1 MSQRGQPIRAPREG
15 RVQGGT
21 GRSSAD
27 VATLLIELGRAV
39 KACRFFAPDHP
50 ERKAALERSFRVW
63 QSDLARR
70 GALDLALEG
79 GAFRAAGAGE
89 AAGIGPLAELAR
101 ALAER
106 GASRLRVGPALELDA
121 FVALAGALARDPDE
135 LAEAGGLAQVAARAV
150 AGSLAFDG
158 VAAEASAPQAAP
170 EPPAAPPRARA
181 AVDDD
186 DADLPVPKRQTLA
199 VDPLAVL
206 ADRLRAGESEQRDG
220 ELRPEPALDPGS
232 ELVSRLRALDECRHD
247 ARYTEMLQG
256 IVADAA
262 ALADGKPCDD
272 VYRVILVLSSHAT
285 DSLRSDRQRTLAE
298 DALFQL
304 ASGARLDDIVQR
316 ACAPGPL
323 PSVRAT
329 QILLQLGAHAV
340 PRLLDALLRAG
351 DPERRGRI
359 NAILIAMGDKA
370 APEVRASLELL
381 EPDRARIAARVA
393 GDMQNPALVP
403 YLRNALK
410 DATAPIELARELAR
424 ALARIGGRSAEQAL
438 AEALASPRVELA
450 ALAASCL
457 SAGGSPR
464 VFDAL
469 AAALAR
475 ALRDDLPELARE
487 SIRALGRLGRPEAVP
502 LLEDVLGRRALLGRR
517 KLRELKLAAVAALGR
532 IPGEAARGCLAR
544 TAARGDAQVRRAA
557 QAALVRGASGERD
570 ES

>member
-1 MSQRGQPIRAPREG
+1 
-15 RVQGGT
+15 
-21 GRSSAD
+21 

-39 KACRFFAPDHP
+39 KACRFFAPDRP

-63 QSDLARR
+63 QSELARR

-79 GAFRAAGAGE
+79 GAFRATGAGE
-89 AAGIGPLAELAR
+89 PAGIGPLAELAR
-101 ALAER
+101 VLAER

-135 LAEAGGLAQVAARAV
+135 LAEAGGLAQVAARAA

-158 VAAEASAPQAAP
+158 AAAEAPAPQAAP
-170 EPPAAPPRARA
+170 EPAPAPPRARA
-181 AVDDD
+181 AADD
-186 DADLPVPKRQTLA
+186 DADLPAPKRQTLA
-199 VDPLAVL
+199 VDPLAAL
-206 ADRLRAGESEQRDG
+206 GDRLRAGESEERDG
-220 ELRPEPALDPGS
+220 ELRPEPALDPGG
-232 ELVSRLRALDECRHD
+232 ELVSRLRALDECRQD
-247 ARYTEMLQG
+247 ARYTELLQG
-256 IVADAA
+256 IAADSAA
-262 ALADGKPCDD
+262 HADGRPCDD

-285 DSLRSDRQRTLAE
+285 DSLRSERQRTLAE

-340 PRLLDALLRAG
+340 PRLLDALLGAG

-370 APEVRASLELL
+370 APEVRASLERL
-381 EPDRARIAARVA
+381 EPERARIAARVA

-450 ALAASCL
+450 ALAASCF

-487 SIRALGRLGRPEAVP
+487 AIRALGRLGRPEAVP

-517 KLRELKLAAVAALGR
+517 KLRELKLAAAAALGR
-532 IPGEAARGCLAR
+532 IPGEAARACLAR

-557 QAALVRGASGERD
+557 QAALVRGASGER
-570 ES
+570 EAS